1 MSMGFLRQE
10 YWSGLPFPF
19 PGNLPNPEIEP
30 AFLLSPALAREFF
43 ITATWEAAI
52 YFSKSLPQSYK
63 EHLVGY
69 GNKL

>member
-19 PGNLPNPEIEP
+19 PGNLPNPGIEP
-30 AFLLSPALAREFF
+30 AFLLSPALACEFF